1 MGPAA
6 GLYSAFRGHYF
17 YSVDAAMRALVR
29 MSEAVEPVMSFIYFI
44 PISLTLLVLQRKS
57 KLKIRFHM
65 INLFILLLFWGLYV
79 SVSQYDAALKNKNKN
94 ELAIQKITICLQPS
108 TKKKNVLSFSALT
121 DALLVLSHVRK
132 GNKKR

>member
-1 MGPAA
+1 
-6 GLYSAFRGHYF
+6 
-17 YSVDAAMRALVR
+17 
-29 MSEAVEPVMSFIYFI
+29 
-44 PISLTLLVLQRKS
+44 
-57 KLKIRFHM
+57 M

-94 ELAIQKITICLQPS
+94 ELAIQKITCSALCLQPS